1 MSVEGWV
8 NTYGRDWNFVG
19 VATDHTDLAVE
30 SEPGARLDVVEG
42 DQVVVAADGTVY
54 PVCCGEIVEVYS
66 EDGYATGRCGGPVAE
81 GDWACRGHQSLYAD
95 CHR

>member
-1 MSVEGWV
+1 
-8 NTYGRDWNFVG
+8 
-19 VATDHTDLAVE
+19 
-30 SEPGARLDVVEG
+30 
-42 DQVVVAADGTVY
+42 
-54 PVCCGEIVEVYS
+54 VYS